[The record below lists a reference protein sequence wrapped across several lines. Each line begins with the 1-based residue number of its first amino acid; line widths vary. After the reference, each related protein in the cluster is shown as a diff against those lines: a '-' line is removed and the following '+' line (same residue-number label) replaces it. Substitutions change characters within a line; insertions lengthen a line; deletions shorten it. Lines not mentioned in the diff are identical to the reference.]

1 MGSCLLWEVNHL
13 LSFLSHS
20 MGTISHLTAKEVR
33 VQCAVL
39 LEEKTK
45 IEEKLVT
52 PQGTL
57 VFLSEEEILVNAL
70 MFSSRWGFPW
80 APDDPIWRSLR
91 AKGNRSG
98 DHSRLRKEL
107 YKEEEGVS
115 NSRHS
120 EPEASVQ
127 LECQVMWRSGTKTID
142 ICWCWLVVALN
153 TRLRSFANILG

>member
-1 MGSCLLWEVNHL
+1 MGNRLLWEVNHL

-20 MGTISHLTAKEVR
+20 IGTISHLTAKEVR

-39 LEEKTK
+39 LEEKTE

-70 MFSSRWGFPW
+70 TFSSRWGFPW

-91 AKGNRSG
+91 ANGNHCG
-98 DHSRLRKEL
+98 DHSRLKERIVQRRGR
-107 YKEEEGVS
+107 GV
-115 NSRHS
+115 
-120 EPEASVQ
+120 
-127 LECQVMWRSGTKTID
+127 K
-142 ICWCWLVVALN
+142 
-153 TRLRSFANILG
+153 